1 MATKTTTMTE
11 TVGTTADRGMA
22 RSATLTETAPRSPH
36 PSRWAGWTALVALV
50 CFSACEPLP
59 ELPGLPGVT
68 DEGRAWFWRDVLA
81 APLPGESAPDA
92 ALLALSGP
100 AERIDALAELVI
112 KADPAALTTCLAL
125 LKDPNVGVACAAAEA
140 LAQLGDRAAIPRL
153 LKGIGPYPVDYDT
166 SIHLRMAEAA
176 TLATLGNPAGIPL
189 ILDLLA
195 EGTPAQ
201 IDRDLIAWAPTR
213 QLVFLREL
221 ALPGLVAMAGTDFGY
236 IPNGSVPGRQAAVL
250 KARAWWEQHK
260 GRLWA
265 SAPLDEE
272 RLETRARL
280 LVHHLGAYQLR
291 QIDGARFALAHMGPP
306 VLSHLQEGL
315 QSEDTYIR
323 VHVLE
328 VMEQLCELSEPK
340 IRSRIAIVAAG
351 PLLDDPDL
359 QVAAQAASVCA
370 AASIIDP
377 LVAAAG
383 RRTEA
388 SIQLA
393 LVDALG
399 RLGLPLA
406 HKVLLE
412 SFGDGSGELTPARP
426 TDFKVAYEAA
436 LLATDPQRSPEGL
449 LSMLSSPDPD
459 IVYPA
464 LERLI
469 LYTGSDHGLDPTRPA
484 PERTQALASA
494 RKALTRERPEQG

>member
-1 MATKTTTMTE
+1 MTTTMTK
-11 TVGTTADRGMA
+11 TADRTADTGVA
-22 RSATLTETAPRSPH
+22 RSTPPTEAAPRSPQ
-36 PSRWAGWTALVALV
+36 PWIRAGWTALAVVV

-92 ALLALSGP
+92 SLLALP
-100 AERIDALAELVI
+100 APADRIDALAELVTRR
-112 KADPAALTTCLAL
+112 DPAALTTCLAL
-125 LKDPNVGVACAAAEA
+125 LKDDNVGVACAAAEA

-153 LKGIGPYPVDYDT
+153 LKGIGPYPVDYDA
-166 SIHLRMAEAA
+166 SIHVRMAEAA
-176 TLATLGNPAGIPL
+176 TLAALGNPAGIPL

-201 IDRDLIAWAPTR
+201 VDRNLIAWEPTG

-250 KARAWWEQHK
+250 SARAWWEQHK

-265 SAPLDEE
+265 GAPLDDD

-291 QIDGARFALAHMGPP
+291 QIDGARFALAHLGPP
-306 VLSHLQEGL
+306 VLGHLQEGL
-315 QSEDTYIR
+315 QNEDTYIR

-340 IRSRIAIVAAG
+340 IRSRLAIVAAG

-370 AASIIDP
+370 AAGIIDP
-377 LVAAAG
+377 LVAAAT

-406 HKVLLE
+406 HDVLLE

-426 TDFKVAYEAA
+426 TDFRVAYEAA

-469 LYTGSDHGLDPTRPA
+469 LYTGSDHGLDPTQPTA
-484 PERTQALASA
+484 ERANALASA
-494 RKALTRERPEQG
+494 RKALAKARPKQG